1 MEKLIRLLMRVG
13 LLGALCLVAPSS
25 FASGG
30 GGGGEAGASAYTRL
44 DPFTVNLQGL
54 KQVIQVAITLKMA
67 KPEAAEKAKLYMPAI
82 RNDIIYLL
90 SSKTPEQ
97 LGTPEGKERLLVET
111 RRAVNKALELNSKE
125 GVAEVLFESIIIQ

>member
-1 MEKLIRLLMRVG
+1 MGKLNRLFARIG
-13 LLGALCLVAPSS
+13 LLGALCLIAPLS
-25 FASGG
+25 FASG
-30 GGGGEAGASAYTRL
+30 GGGGEAGASAYTHL

-90 SSKTPEQ
+90 SSKTAEQ